1 MLDIV
6 DDPALQA
13 RLRPGAL
20 AVFEFATGR
29 RWNYAEWDLAI
40 ARTVRVLSGRYGIGP
55 GERVA
60 HLGHNCA
67 EHVLLHLACARLG
80 AIFVP
85 LNWRLA
91 VAKLA
96 RLLDDCEPALLVGD
110 RECLSAGI
118 FRPRAVDVAVLRRE
132 VEAATPLASAPFD
145 PSRPSLILYTSGT
158 SGRPKGVLLSERNIA
173 QTAVNFSVVAQ
184 VTHTSVVLADAPMF
198 HVIGIVANVRPVFM
212 RGGAVLVS
220 ARFEPA
226 TTLARLADPRLRVT
240 HWFCVP
246 QVAQMLRDAAG
257 FDPEKLRGLT
267 GIFSG
272 GAPNPAAHVRRW
284 LEDGVP
290 IADGLGMS
298 ETGTISCMPL
308 ELALIDR
315 KAGSVGL
322 VPPGMRL
329 RIVDADGRDV
339 PPGGAG
345 ELWLKG
351 RNVFS
356 AYWRAPAETAKAF
369 NGDGWFRTGDIV
381 SQDEEGFLYV
391 VDRRKDMFISGGEN
405 VYPAEVEA
413 VLTELAGIRE
423 AAVVGV
429 PDARWGEVGH
439 LAVVVAHDG
448 PGAATIQAF
457 IEARLARYKVPKYV
471 SFVEALPRTGSGK
484 IQKTRLREQIRA
496 EQPLDRSAGPDD
508 RPVRR

>member
-1 MLDIV
+1 MRDIV
-6 DDPALQA
+6 DDSALQA

-20 AVFEFATGR
+20 AVFEFATAR
-29 RWNYAEWDLAI
+29 RWTYAEWDLAI
-40 ARTVRVLSGRYGIGP
+40 ARTVRVLSSRYGIGP

-60 HLGHNCA
+60 HLGRNGA
-67 EHVLLHLACARLG
+67 EQILLHLACARLG

-91 VAKLA
+91 EPELA

-110 RECLSAGI
+110 AEFLSAGN
-118 FRPRAVDVAVLRRE
+118 FRTRTVDVAVLRKE
-132 VEAATPLASAPFD
+132 IGNAEPLASAPFD
-145 PSRPSLILYTSGT
+145 ASRPSLILYTSGT

-173 QTAVNFSVVAQ
+173 QTAVNFSVLAQ
-184 VTHTSVVLADAPMF
+184 MTHTSVVLADAPMF
-198 HVIGIVANVRPVFM
+198 HVIGIVANVRPAFM

-220 ARFEPA
+220 DRFEPA
-226 TTLARLADPRLRVT
+226 MTLARLGDPALHVT

-246 QVAQMLRDAAG
+246 QVAQMLRGTPG
-257 FDPEKLRGLT
+257 FDPEKLHGLT

-284 LEDGVP
+284 LRDGIP

-308 ELALIDR
+308 DPRLIDR
-315 KAGSVGL
+315 KAGSVGV

-329 RIVDADGRDV
+329 RIVDADGIDV
-339 PPGGAG
+339 PSGEAG

-351 RNVFS
+351 DNVFCR
-356 AYWRAPAETAKAF
+356 YWRAPAETAKAF
-369 NGDGWFRTGDIV
+369 TGDGWFHTGDIV
-381 SQDEEGFLYV
+381 SQDADGFLYV
-391 VDRRKDMFISGGEN
+391 VDRKKDMFISGGEN

-413 VLTELAGIRE
+413 VLMELPGVRE

-439 LAVVVAHDG
+439 LAVVVSPDS
-448 PGAATIQAF
+448 PEEATIRAF
-457 IEARLARYKVPKYV
+457 LEARIAHYKVPKYV

-484 IQKTRLREQIRA
+484 VVKQQLREQLRA
-496 EQPLDRSAGPDD
+496 KPPLDPLGGSGGCAD
-508 RPVRR
+508 RR